1 VSLNNSTD
9 DIQIKRV
16 LLKVSG
22 RVQGV
27 GFRYYTQA
35 AARRRGLVGWVRNNY
50 DGTVAICAEGSDIA
64 INAFLKDIRQGSTSS
79 HVRNVDVEWQLPKG
93 NFQSFFIRS

>member
-1 VSLNNSTD
+1 LNNSTD

-27 GFRYYTQA
+27 GFRYYTQTF
-35 AARRRGLVGWVRNNY
+35 ARRRGLVGWVRNNY
-50 DGTVAICAEGSDIA
+50 DGSVAICAEGPDSA
-64 INAFLKDIRQGSTSS
+64 IHAFLKDIQQGPTSS
-79 HVRNVDVEWQLPKG
+79 YVRKVDVEWQLPKG
-93 NFQSFFIRS
+93 NYESFFIRT